1 MESHNESAV
10 AELPPEVASPAI
22 NELPDPVEPGSFADA
37 IESAVIFYTGGGCEF
52 YYTGEKRKTYWCEFG
67 GYYANGMEG

>member
-37 IESAVIFYTGGGCEF
+37 IESALSALETTPAPPE
-52 YYTGEKRKTYWCEFG
+52 
-67 GYYANGMEG
+67 